1 MSDDIPFEPIHNVEK
16 VDMDGWYEGRRITNF
31 PSSTVFIFTG
41 NRSTGKTSTIKNL
54 IIRQDPEFEE
64 VYIMS
69 RDPECKEY
77 EDVLQSSRAFI
88 LEDLEQLEKADRQTK
103 KLVILEDLSFMNMKM
118 DERDK
123 MHGLVTHMVSHRN
136 TSVMIT
142 CHDYMALDPLYRRMA
157 DVTVIFKQN
166 DPTLVELTLRKAKFP
181 KRLAERYLP
190 LGQYDSLW
198 VDDTPG
204 SPAPYRL
211 NGTQIIEL

>member
-1 MSDDIPFEPIHNVEK
+1 MAEDVPFEPIKNADKQNME
-16 VDMDGWYEGRRITNF
+16 GWYEGRRITNF
-31 PSSTVFIFTG
+31 PSSTVFILTG

-64 VYIMS
+64 VFIKS

-77 EDVLQSSRAFI
+77 EDMLRSKHVHI
-88 LEDLEQLEKADRQTK
+88 LEDLEQLRSAPRQTK
-103 KLVILEDLSFMNMKM
+103 KLVILEDLSFMGMSVKEK
-118 DERDK
+118 DE

-198 VDDTPG
+198 VDETPG
-204 SPAPYRL
+204 SPAPYRFC
-211 NGTQIIEL
+211 GVTPIEM